1 MTKTAMKIKK
11 EKKPVKP
18 KKTKNASAAKKE
30 TVKTLRKK
38 TVKTVKIEKTKEKV
52 KTLKKKEK
60 TKKTKDISSA
70 ETKKVPLKVSKK
82 KTEKTT
88 KTKKLKKPKISTEK
102 KKEEKTPKKEKKPI
116 KTKKKPSTK
125 KTTKKKTS
133 KKEEVKEIKMVPPPP
148 KKDDET
154 EERKKIRSEINK
166 ILKDRFLPR
175 HIIDSITERVEK
187 DKTLKSKVNK
197 IVEKVIVE
205 YTKNLIDPTE
215 ACGMVGAQ
223 SIGEPGTQMSLP
235 YDEVVLVMIDDLIK
249 PVLIGE
255 FVDGVMKQ
263 SPHPQGKFEIA
274 DVSGVKV
281 LSLNENERLIWK
293 KLKSCSRHE
302 NHDDLLK
309 LRLRSGREI
318 IATPSHSFVIRED
331 NKVVSIEGRQ
341 LQVGQR
347 IPSIKNLP
355 IGDTF
360 SSLTLREYFPPSE
373 YWYGSELALAQNGN
387 EATVPVGS
395 DQLRHHLLGQTS
407 IELEDGL
414 VYPFQPHGHG
424 LPETL
429 KLNREFGWWI
439 GAYLAEGNSTKY
451 YTSISNVDDIFLQRG
466 RDFAR
471 KFGLSYNEYDNP
483 RGFALGHDLRIN
495 SSILSD
501 FMKQACCSGADAKM
515 VPEFAYTADE
525 NFVSGL
531 LRGYFDGDGNISIDR
546 KVIRASSSSKKLID
560 AIALLLSRF
569 GIFSRKGKSGN
580 SYTLSISH
588 RYAPLFEEKIGL
600 DNKNKQAKLK
610 KLAQACSD
618 RSYDVTEMY
627 TGFGDIFSVLAK
639 KLGMPSREVR
649 NFTQRQRIG
658 RTALWRYIQKFE
670 ELALKQDID
679 IEKDLANLRKMAE
692 SDVIWDEIIQISW
705 VKPNGKYLYDFSVD
719 GLDTFSTFDGVLTH
733 NTMRT
738 FHYAGVAEI
747 NVTLGLPRLIEIVD
761 ARSIP
766 STPMMT
772 IYLQDEYKTN
782 PDLAKEIANKIEI
795 TRLTD
800 VADIEMDLINI
811 VINIKPNKKTMEK
824 KGLTI
829 DEMLEGVQ
837 SVRKTDAKIEK
848 KDTIKI
854 TLDEPGYMKLQN
866 VNEALKKLKIKGID
880 GIKRVII
887 RNEPDEGYV
896 IYSEGSNLTEVL
908 KIEGVDPY
916 RTATNDIHA
925 VARELG
931 IEAARNMIIQEA
943 HNTLSEQGLNVDLR
957 HIMLVA
963 DTMTADGTVRA
974 IGRHGVS
981 GEKSSVLSRAAFE
994 ITVNHLLLASQ
1005 RGESDTLNGV
1015 AENIIVGQPVNLGTG
1030 AVKLVM
1036 ELGKTKKKK
1045 GK

>member
-1 MTKTAMKIKK
+1 MAKTAAKIKQ

-18 KKTKNASAAKKE
+18 KKTKNASAAKTKKE
-30 TVKTLRKK
+30 TVKTLKGK
-38 TVKTVKIEKTKEKV
+38 TVKAVKIEKTKEKV
-52 KTLKKKEK
+52 KTLDKKEK
-60 TKKTKDISSA
+60 TKKTKDTSSA
-70 ETKKVPLKVSKK
+70 EIKKAPLKTSKK

-88 KTKKLKKPKISTEK
+88 KTKELKKPKISTEK

-116 KTKKKPSTK
+116 KTKKETSTK

-166 ILKDRFLPR
+166 ILKDRFLPE
-175 HIIDSITERVEK
+175 HIIDIIIGRVEK

-197 IVEKVIVE
+197 IVEKVIAE

-223 SIGEPGTQMSLP
+223 SIGEPGTQM
-235 YDEVVLVMIDDLIK
+235 
-249 PVLIGE
+249 
-255 FVDGVMKQ
+255 
-263 SPHPQGKFEIA
+263 
-274 DVSGVKV
+274 
-281 LSLNENERLIWK
+281 
-293 KLKSCSRHE
+293 
-302 NHDDLLK
+302 
-309 LRLRSGREI
+309 
-318 IATPSHSFVIRED
+318 
-331 NKVVSIEGRQ
+331 
-341 LQVGQR
+341 
-347 IPSIKNLP
+347 
-355 IGDTF
+355 
-360 SSLTLREYFPPSE
+360 
-373 YWYGSELALAQNGN
+373 
-387 EATVPVGS
+387 
-395 DQLRHHLLGQTS
+395 
-407 IELEDGL
+407 
-414 VYPFQPHGHG
+414 
-424 LPETL
+424 
-429 KLNREFGWWI
+429 
-439 GAYLAEGNSTKY
+439 
-451 YTSISNVDDIFLQRG
+451 
-466 RDFAR
+466 
-471 KFGLSYNEYDNP
+471 
-483 RGFALGHDLRIN
+483 
-495 SSILSD
+495 
-501 FMKQACCSGADAKM
+501 
-515 VPEFAYTADE
+515 
-525 NFVSGL
+525 
-531 LRGYFDGDGNISIDR
+531 
-546 KVIRASSSSKKLID
+546 
-560 AIALLLSRF
+560 
-569 GIFSRKGKSGN
+569 
-580 SYTLSISH
+580 
-588 RYAPLFEEKIGL
+588 
-600 DNKNKQAKLK
+600 
-610 KLAQACSD
+610 
-618 RSYDVTEMY
+618 
-627 TGFGDIFSVLAK
+627 
-639 KLGMPSREVR
+639 
-649 NFTQRQRIG
+649 
-658 RTALWRYIQKFE
+658 
-670 ELALKQDID
+670 
-679 IEKDLANLRKMAE
+679 
-692 SDVIWDEIIQISW
+692 
-705 VKPNGKYLYDFSVD
+705 
-719 GLDTFSTFDGVLTH
+719 
-733 NTMRT
+733 TMRT

-854 TLDEPGYMKLQN
+854 TLDDPGYMKLQS
-866 VNEALKKLKIKGID
+866 VNEILKKLKIKGID

-887 RNEPDEGYV
+887 RNEPNEGYV

-943 HNTLSEQGLNVDLR
+943 HNTLSEQGLIVDLR

-963 DTMTADGTVRA
+963 DVMTADGTVRA

-1005 RGESDTLNGV
+1005 RGEADTLNGV